1 MMAIFVC
8 DSYTLGR
15 LFLISYGSYY
25 IVNRTAVRTFN
36 PMPRK
41 LGAGGGLSIRGRIS
55 KLAKKAAAAGGKQ
68 AQS

>member
-1 MMAIFVC
+1 
-8 DSYTLGR
+8 
-15 LFLISYGSYY
+15 
-25 IVNRTAVRTFN
+25 
-36 PMPRK
+36 MPRK